1 MPIAI
6 TRAVPGDRAR
16 DLGLMAVLLG
26 WLVYTKFFF
35 GLRTVHMV
43 LPPCPFYYLTGH
55 PCPFCGG
62 TRSFAYLWEGD
73 LSDSVRLFPL
83 GPAFFA
89 GALLGSAGLLSGIL
103 SGRTWSVQLTGTQ
116 WRVLTVGAI
125 SAILISWM
133 LKLFVLG
140 N

>member
-6 TRAVPGDRAR
+6 TRAVPADRMR
-16 DLGLMAVLLG
+16 DLGMLLALLT
-26 WLVYTKFFF
+26 WLVYTRFFF

-62 TRSFAYLWEGD
+62 TRSFAYMWEGD
-73 LSDSVRLFPL
+73 LTDSVRLFPL
-83 GPAFFA
+83 GPAFFL
-89 GALLGSAGLLSGIL
+89 GTLLGSAGLLSGIV
-103 SGRTWSVQLTGTQ
+103 SGRTWSIQLSDAH
-116 WRVLTVGAI
+116 WRVLGVGVA
-125 SAILISWM
+125 SAILISWI